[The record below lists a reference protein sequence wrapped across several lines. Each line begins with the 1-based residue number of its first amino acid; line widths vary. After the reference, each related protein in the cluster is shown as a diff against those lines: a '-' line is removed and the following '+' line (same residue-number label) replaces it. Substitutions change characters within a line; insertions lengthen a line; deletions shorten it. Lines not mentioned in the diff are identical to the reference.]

1 VVGHSIQHGAAS
13 GRTETPGVGDPMSAG
28 EDVLNAASTSG
39 LSMAPAP
46 QAAPRPADAAVSR
59 SIRRHFVASLA
70 ERRRLLLSM
79 WQGVRA
85 NPDDRAARARLSRH
99 LRVLGEAAARAGAT
113 SIESAARATDR
124 NLPHAVDAGGA
135 VLDPLV
141 DATLDAMAA
150 VSQQDAPVV
159 AARLPMAVFDLPDP
173 AQLAWLEEILLAAG
187 CQVQAAE
194 ADPVL
199 PRDAAGHVVLVAAAC
214 ANAARLAAWRE
225 AAARSGRPLRLA
237 VLGESPDADVRR
249 GWLAADGVLPEPG
262 ERQALLAAVEGE
274 IAALSD
280 PVRCVALLGLDA
292 AHADWAVA
300 LSAAGFVVA
309 SIASDADVW
318 ELSRAHGVDAVLV
331 APSAG
336 EVRAVELAALLAQ
349 RPHASAIEVIRIGA
363 DGDDAGRLFACGV
376 ARLPA
381 DLPPSAAAGA
391 LRERLQRGRRAA
403 PSDIDPVSGALR
415 RAPFLLLMQ
424 AMLDGPAPF
433 VGIGSIDLDGL
444 RRINEEFGRR
454 AGDEAL
460 RAVARRLRAALPAT
474 AVLGRAGGDE
484 FLFGFTAR
492 NEAESRRLM
501 AQAAS
506 PPADGEAAMRLT
518 NCIGG
523 VLLDRD
529 DRAQRLPMAELIA
542 RAGELMLDG
551 KSGHGSRIAL
561 ARYGERPI
569 GERWF

>member
-1 VVGHSIQHGAAS
+1 
-13 GRTETPGVGDPMSAG
+13 MSAG
-28 EDVLNAASTSG
+28 EELLNPASTTG
-39 LSMAPAP
+39 LSMAAAP
-46 QAAPRPADAAVSR
+46 HAAPRAADAAVSR

-70 ERRRLLLSM
+70 ERRRLLLAM

-85 NPDDRAARARLSRH
+85 NPGDRAARARLSRH
-99 LRVLGEAAARAGAT
+99 LRVLGEAAARAGA
-113 SIESAARATDR
+113 SSVESAARAADR
-124 NLPHAVDAGGA
+124 NLPHAVEAGGS

-159 AARLPMAVFDLPDP
+159 AARLPMAVFDLPAP
-173 AQLAWLEEILLAAG
+173 ERLAWLEEILLAAG
-187 CQVQAAE
+187 CQVQAADVE
-194 ADPVL
+194 PAL
-199 PRDAAGHVVLVAAAC
+199 PRDAAGHVVLLDTECASPARLEMWRAAAV
-214 ANAARLAAWRE
+214 
-225 AAARSGRPLRLA
+225 RSGRPLRLA
-237 VLGESPDADVRR
+237 VLGDSPDAKTRK
-249 GWLAADGVLPEPG
+249 GWLAADVLLPEPG
-262 ERQALLAAVEGE
+262 ERQALLAAVERELG
-274 IAALSD
+274 ALSD
-280 PVRCVALLGLDA
+280 PVRCVALLGFDA
-292 AHADWAVA
+292 AHVDWAVA

-309 SIASDADVW
+309 SIDDDADVW
-318 ELSRAHGVDAVLV
+318 ELSRTQGLDAVLV
-331 APSAG
+331 APSVG
-336 EVRAVELAALLAQ
+336 ELRAVELAALLAQ
-349 RPHASAIEVIRIGA
+349 RPDASGIEVIRIGA
-363 DGDDAGRLFACGV
+363 RDDDCARLFACGV
-376 ARLPA
+376 ACLPT

-391 LRERLQRGRRAA
+391 VRERLQRGRRAT
-403 PSDIDPVSGALR
+403 PGDLDPISGALR

-424 AMLDGPAPF
+424 SMLDGPSPF

-444 RRINEEFGRR
+444 RRINEESGRR

-460 RAVARRLRAALPAT
+460 RSVARRLRAALPAT

-506 PPADGEAAMRLT
+506 PPAEADGAARLT
-518 NCIGG
+518 HCIGG